1 MLALP
6 QINARAAQC
15 RQWSSSVLT
24 RRSIIA
30 AGVLAPVAAR
40 AQPSSEIV
48 RIINPFPAG
57 GTSDAM
63 ARLLQPALQ
72 QRLGATVI
80 VENRPGASASIG
92 AAVVAKSPPD
102 GTTWLLTSETFLLS
116 TLLLPN
122 LPFDVQK
129 DFEPVTMIARG
140 PMVLCAHPSRPYRT
154 LPELVAAAKAR
165 PDTLT
170 YGTTGLGSNGHITV
184 AALSQLAGMKLV
196 HVPYRGAAP
205 LLNDGT
211 AGHVDMVISSSA
223 TVAPQVESGQLRAL
237 IQFGEQRASF
247 IPDTPTAVEQ
257 GITSLRAYSWFGF
270 FGPAGTP
277 KSIIDRFYQDVVA
290 AVREEKTYGIFIN
303 KFRVDVPLPAAGG
316 LAQIDRRG
324 AAVLGEDHPRQQ
336 HQGRL
341 VSIFPRQQARSSPV
355 TRRCE
360 AEGRASKGDG
370 PGRASFEARASRSH
384 LRMTE
389 RAWRLLSLAVQG
401 T

>member
-1 MLALP
+1 MVERLDLFSGGNPHML
-6 QINARAAQC
+6 
-15 RQWSSSVLT
+15 S
-24 RRSIIA
+24 RRSILA
-30 AGVLAPVAAR
+30 AGLFAPVAAQ
-40 AQPSSEIV
+40 AQTSPPSSGIM

-72 QRLGATVI
+72 QALGNTII

-92 AAVVAKSPPD
+92 ATAVAKSPPD
-102 GTTWLLTSETFLLS
+102 GLTWLLTSETFLVS

-140 PMVLCAHPSRPYRT
+140 PMVLCAHPSRPFRT
-154 LPELVAAAKAR
+154 LPDLIAAAKAA
-165 PDTLT
+165 PGKLT
-170 YGTTGLGSNGHITV
+170 YGTTGLGSNGHLTV
-184 AALSQLAGMKLV
+184 AALSQLTGMRLV
-196 HVPYRGAAP
+196 HIPYRGAAP

-257 GITSLRAYSWFGF
+257 GIESLRAYSWFGF

-277 KSIIDRFYQDVVA
+277 KPVLDRFYKEVVTA
-290 AVREEKTYGIFIN
+290 MRDEKTHGIFVN
-303 KFRVDVPLPAAGG
+303 KFRVEVPLPTPEA
-316 LAQIDRRG
+316 LRK
-324 AAVLGEDHPRQQ
+324 
-336 HQGRL
+336 
-341 VSIFPRQQARSSPV
+341 SI
-355 TRRCE
+355 
-360 AEGRASKGDG
+360 AEGLPFWAKIISDNNIKGG
-370 PGRASFEARASRSH
+370 S
-384 LRMTE
+384 
-389 RAWRLLSLAVQG
+389 
-401 T
+401 

>member
-1 MLALP
+1 M
-6 QINARAAQC
+6 
-15 RQWSSSVLT
+15 LT
-24 RRSIIA
+24 RRSIVA
-30 AGVLAPVAAR
+30 AGLLAPVAAR
-40 AQPSSEIV
+40 AQTPSSGV
-48 RIINPFPAG
+48 MRIINPFPPAAPPMPWRG
-57 GTSDAM
+57 CCSRRCRRRS
-63 ARLLQPALQ
+63 ARRSSWRTGRARRPRSARRWWRNRRPTAL
-72 QRLGATVI
+72 
-80 VENRPGASASIG
+80 
-92 AAVVAKSPPD
+92 
-102 GTTWLLTSETFLLS
+102 TWLLTSETFLVS

-140 PMVLCAHPSRPYRT
+140 PMVLCVHPSRPYRT

-184 AALSQLAGMKLV
+184 AALSPASGIRLV

-237 IQFGEQRASF
+237 IQFGDQRAPF

-277 KSIIDRFYQDVVA
+277 KPVIDRFYQDVVA
-290 AVREEKTYGIFIN
+290 AVRDEKNYGVFIN
-303 KFRVDVPLPAAGG
+303 KFRVEVPLPTPEE
-316 LAQIDRRG
+316 LRK
-324 AAVLGEDHPRQQ
+324 
-336 HQGRL
+336 
-341 VSIFPRQQARSSPV
+341 SI
-355 TRRCE
+355 
-360 AEGRASKGDG
+360 AEGLPFWAKIIRDNNIKGG
-370 PGRASFEARASRSH
+370 S
-384 LRMTE
+384 
-389 RAWRLLSLAVQG
+389 
-401 T
+401 

>member
-1 MLALP
+1 M
-6 QINARAAQC
+6 
-15 RQWSSSVLT
+15 LT

-40 AQPSSEIV
+40 AQPSSGIV

-92 AAVVAKSPPD
+92 AAVVAKSLPD
-102 GTTWLLTSETFLLS
+102 GTNWLLTSETFLLS

-140 PMVLCAHPSRPYRT
+140 PMVLCVHPSRPYRT

-277 KSIIDRFYQDVVA
+277 KSDHRSLLPGCRRGGTRREDLRHLHQQVPGRRA
-290 AVREEKTYGIFIN
+290 AA
-303 KFRVDVPLPAAGG
+303 AAGG

-341 VSIFPRQQARSSPV
+341 VSIFPKAASSMLP
-355 TRRCE
+355 
-360 AEGRASKGDG
+360 
-370 PGRASFEARASRSH
+370 P
-384 LRMTE
+384 
-389 RAWRLLSLAVQG
+389 SLP
-401 T
+401 

>member
-1 MLALP
+1 M
-6 QINARAAQC
+6 
-15 RQWSSSVLT
+15 LT
-24 RRSIIA
+24 RRSILA
-30 AGVLAPVAAR
+30 AGLLAPVAAR
-40 AQPSSEIV
+40 AQTTAPGLV

-57 GTSDAM
+57 GSSDAM

-72 QRLGATVI
+72 QSLGATVI

-92 AAVVAKSPPD
+92 AAAVAKSPPD
-102 GTTWLLTSETFLLS
+102 GSTWLLTSETFLVS

-140 PMVLCAHPSRPYRT
+140 PMVLCVHPSRAYRT
-154 LPELVAAAKAR
+154 LPELIAAAKAQ
-165 PDTLT
+165 PDKLT
-170 YGTTGLGSNGHITV
+170 YGTTGLGSNGHLTV
-184 AALSQLAGMKLV
+184 AALCQLTGIRLV

-237 IQFGEQRASF
+237 IQFGDQRASF

-277 KSIIDRFYQDVVA
+277 KPVIERFYRDVAA
-290 AVREEKTYGIFIN
+290 AVREEKTHGIFIN
-303 KFRVDVPLPAAGG
+303 KFRVDVPLPTPDELRKMIVEGLPFWAKIIHDNNIKGG
-316 LAQIDRRG
+316 
-324 AAVLGEDHPRQQ
+324 
-336 HQGRL
+336 
-341 VSIFPRQQARSSPV
+341 S
-355 TRRCE
+355 
-360 AEGRASKGDG
+360 
-370 PGRASFEARASRSH
+370 
-384 LRMTE
+384 
-389 RAWRLLSLAVQG
+389 
-401 T
+401 

>member
-1 MLALP
+1 M
-6 QINARAAQC
+6 
-15 RQWSSSVLT
+15 LT
-24 RRSIIA
+24 RRSIVA
-30 AGVLAPVAAR
+30 AGILAPMLAPRGAR
-40 AQPSSEIV
+40 AQSSQPGII

-57 GTSDAM
+57 GSSDAM

-72 QRLGATVI
+72 QRLGATVV

-102 GTTWLLTSETFLLS
+102 GATWLLTSETFLLS
-116 TLLLPN
+116 TLLLGN

-140 PMVLCAHPSRPYRT
+140 PMVLCVHPSRSYRT

-184 AALSQLAGMKLV
+184 AALSQLTGIKLV

-223 TVAPQVESGQLRAL
+223 TVAPQVEAGQLRAL
-237 IQFGEQRASF
+237 IQFGDQRASF
-247 IPDTPTAVEQ
+247 IPDTATAVEQ
-257 GITSLRAYSWFGF
+257 GIASLRAYSWFGF

-277 KSIIDRFYQDVVA
+277 KPVLDRFYREVVA
-290 AVREEKTYGIFIN
+290 AVREEKTYSTFIN
-303 KFRVDVPLPAAGG
+303 QFRVEVPLPTPEELRQSIADGLPFWAKIIRDNNIKGG
-316 LAQIDRRG
+316 A
-324 AAVLGEDHPRQQ
+324 
-336 HQGRL
+336 
-341 VSIFPRQQARSSPV
+341 
-355 TRRCE
+355 
-360 AEGRASKGDG
+360 
-370 PGRASFEARASRSH
+370 
-384 LRMTE
+384 
-389 RAWRLLSLAVQG
+389 
-401 T
+401 